1 LAHQQQRFD
10 LCFLTF
16 IIAYLL
22 SRSTMDI
29 LLFAATASVG
39 YRNIL
44 AKREKSSFLDD
55 SLRQSLEAG
64 TSLNA
69 KEVICTVTPANV
81 PLSGGGLRAD
91 MRLHNLWHR
100 ATYVLVKHVP
110 PHLYQYPGI
119 DPADLS
125 STFVLVQKR
134 SVQKDYC
141 PNKLDPTPGG
151 VVGYG
156 ESYEDNAVREIK
168 EEMNIDVKIST
179 SDGGGGA
186 AAADDSDGNGA
197 TSASNT
203 LQRLFTFP
211 YEDDKVRVWGD
222 FYECTYH
229 GPLKDL
235 VMQEEEVQSV
245 HRMSLQ
251 EMKDMIRDHPENF
264 MPDACHAMRLY
275 FQRKEDMVVQRK
287 LLKGYSSGSL
297 EAYGLRPK
305 PRVVFFD
312 CDDCLYFDGWTVAKQ
327 LTAKIDHWCVNH
339 GLQPGQAYELY
350 KQYGTALRGLLAEGY
365 LEESEEA
372 IDGFLKEVHDIPVHD
387 LLSRDEELRSM
398 LLAMDP
404 SIPKYIFTASVSH
417 HAIRCIQTLG
427 IEDLFVDV
435 IDCKKCNFETKHSKH
450 SFDVAMRIAGVEDP
464 ESCLFLDDSLTNIR
478 AARNVGWR
486 SVLVGRVGRD
496 HGKPIESEH
505 AELEIDRIHE
515 FRSVLPELFQT
526 SS

>member
-1 LAHQQQRFD
+1 
-10 LCFLTF
+10 
-16 IIAYLL
+16 
-22 SRSTMDI
+22 MDI
-29 LLFAATASVG
+29 LLFAATAVG
-39 YRNIL
+39 YSIL
-44 AKREKSSFLDD
+44 AKRGKPSSLDD
-55 SLRQSLEAG
+55 TLRKSLADG

-69 KEVICTVTPANV
+69 KELICTVTPDNV
-81 PLSGGGLRAD
+81 PLPGGGLRAD

-110 PHLYQYPGI
+110 PHLYH
-119 DPADLS
+119 DPTDAPTDFS
-125 STFVLVQKR
+125 STYVLVQKR

-141 PNKLDPTPGG
+141 PSKLDPTPGG

-168 EEMNIDVKIST
+168 EEMGIDVKIST
-179 SDGGGGA
+179 STGA
-186 AAADDSDGNGA
+186 ASDNA
-197 TSASNT
+197 SASNT
-203 LQRLFTFP
+203 LERLFTFP
-211 YEDDKVRVWGD
+211 YEDDKVRVWGEL
-222 FYECTYH
+222 YECTYH
-229 GPLKDL
+229 GTLKDL
-235 VMQEEEVQSV
+235 VMQEEEVESV

-275 FQRKEDMVVQRK
+275 FQRKEDLVVQRK

-305 PRVVFFD
+305 PQVVFFD
-312 CDDCLYFDGWTVAKQ
+312 CDDCLYFDGWGVAKQ
-327 LTAKIDHWCVNH
+327 LTAKIDQWCVNH
-339 GLQPGQAYELY
+339 GLHSGQAYELY

-372 IDGFLKEVHDIPVHD
+372 IDGYLRYVHDIPVHD
-387 LLSRDEELRSM
+387 LLSRDEELRAM

-417 HAIRCIQTLG
+417 HAIRCIKSLG

-450 SFDVAMRIAGVEDP
+450 SFDTAMRIAGVEDP

-486 SVLVGRVGRD
+486 SVLVGRIGRD

-515 FRSVLPELFQT
+515 FRSVLPELFQ
-526 SS
+526 SSF